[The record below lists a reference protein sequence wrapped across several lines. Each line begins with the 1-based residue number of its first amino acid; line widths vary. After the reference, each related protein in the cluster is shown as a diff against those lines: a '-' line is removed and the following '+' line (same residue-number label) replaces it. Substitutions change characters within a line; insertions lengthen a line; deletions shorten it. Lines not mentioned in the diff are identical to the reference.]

1 MKHRNTYIIPYVLMT
16 PAAVMLGLFILY
28 PMLMNIITSFQSYSL
43 VQIGRPFVGFAN
55 YKALLTDARIW
66 SAIKRTIIWTLI
78 NLCFS
83 LALGLGSALL
93 LSTRFRGNN
102 IIKSL
107 ILIPWILPSVITG
120 YTWSLMLNEDAGIIT
135 WLLKTLQL
143 VSRDFSWF
151 RTGALSMTAAM
162 MANIWRAFPFFSLMI
177 FAKLSTIPNDHVEAA
192 LIEGV
197 NKRQMFT
204 YVSFPYIKPVVV
216 SCTYLVF
223 IWTFNAYDIIK
234 VMTNGGPAEL
244 TTTMSIL
251 VQKEAFQYFSL
262 SNAATMSV
270 IMFTLMTLIILL
282 AYLLLKL
289 VRKVK
294 A

>member
-1 MKHRNTYIIPYVLMT
+1 MKQRNTYIIPYVLMT
-16 PAAVMLGLFILY
+16 PAAIMLGLFILY

-55 YKALLTDARIW
+55 YEALLTDARIW

-151 RTGALSMTAAM
+151 RTGTLSMTAAM

-270 IMFTLMTLIILL
+270 IMFTLMTLIILV